1 MKNGFK
7 VIDGDGH
14 MQEPMDMWEN
24 YTEPAFKERIPK
36 VSGHTGRTEF
46 SYAPCEIFPDGKET
60 VFVEETYADVEERY
74 GEAYRSWWS
83 LPSRLQHMDEEGV
96 DVQVCFPTN
105 GALATSN
112 SVKDVNLQAA
122 LVRAY
127 NDWAIDFCHGS
138 SGRVLFVAQASPSNP
153 AEAVREVERI
163 ASNPAVAAVTLAGFI
178 DLAEGQKWC
187 DEKFDGMWQLLESQ
201 GLPAAFH
208 GGGSQHSL
216 FAQYQGEMK
225 VVAHAISFPVD
236 LMLSLADLIFGN
248 VLERFPDLR
257 CGFYE
262 ANAGWVPYWLARLD
276 DHGTGRQARFMQG
289 GSVSLKPS
297 EYFLRQCS
305 VSCDADEGTL
315 SLAVEYLEGA
325 NIIFNTDYPHPD
337 APFPGA
343 VDKLLEQPI
352 PEDAKRKILW
362 DNSIDLYRDRIT
374 VGR

>member
-1 MKNGFK
+1 MRNGFK

-14 MQEPMDMWEN
+14 MQEPMDMWEK
-24 YTEPAFKERIPK
+24 YTEPAFRERIPK
-36 VSGHTGRTEF
+36 ISGHISRALYN
-46 SYAPCEIFPDGKET
+46 YAPCEIFPEGYET
-60 VFVEETYADVEERY
+60 TFGEEVYVDMEERY
-74 GEAYRSWWS
+74 GEAYRSWWNM
-83 LPSRLQHMDEEGV
+83 PSRLQHMDDEGV

-112 SVKDVNLQAA
+112 SIKDTALQAA

-127 NDWAIDFCHGS
+127 NDWAIDFCGES
-138 SGRVLFVAQASPSNP
+138 SGRVLFVAQASPSDTD
-153 AEAVREVERI
+153 EAMREVERV

-178 DLAEGQKWC
+178 NLAGGQKWC
-187 DEKFDGMWQLLESQ
+187 DEKFDGLWQLLESQ

-208 GGGSQHSL
+208 GGGSQDSL
-216 FAQYQGEMK
+216 FGQYQGEMK
-225 VVAHAISFPVD
+225 AVAHAISFPVD

-248 VLERFPDLR
+248 VLKRYPDLR

-276 DHGTGRQARFMQG
+276 DHGIGRQARFMHG

-315 SLAVEYLEGA
+315 PLVVEYLEGE

-337 APFPGA
+337 APFPGS
-343 VDKLLEQPI
+343 VDRLLEQPI

-362 DNSIDLYRDRIT
+362 DNSVDLYRDRIT
-374 VGR
+374 AGR

>member
-7 VIDGDGH
+7 IIDGDGH
-14 MQEPMDMWEN
+14 MQEPMDIWEN
-24 YTEPAFKERIPK
+24 FTEPAFKDRIPK
-36 VSGHTGRTEF
+36 VIGHVGKTEF
-46 SYAPCEIFPDGKET
+46 QYGPCEIFPEGQSTAFTQE
-60 VFVEETYADVEERY
+60 VYEDVEERY

-83 LPSRLQHMDEEGV
+83 LPSRLDHMDDEGV

-105 GALATSN
+105 GALATGN
-112 SVKDVNLQAA
+112 SVKDIDLQSA

-127 NDWAIDFCHGS
+127 NNWAIDFCRDS
-138 SGRVLFVAQASPSNP
+138 SGRVLFVALASPGGGE
-153 AEAVREVERI
+153 EALREVKRV

-178 DLAEGQKWC
+178 DLSEGQKWC
-187 DEKFDGMWQLLESQ
+187 DEKFEGLWQLLESE

-208 GGGSQHSL
+208 GGGSQRSL
-216 FAQYQGEMK
+216 FGQYQGEMAT
-225 VVAHAISFPVD
+225 VAHAISFPVD
-236 LMLSLADLIFGN
+236 LMLSLADLIFGD
-248 VLERFPDLR
+248 VLERYPNLR

-276 DHGTGRQARFMQG
+276 DHGTGRQARFMHG
-289 GSVSLKPS
+289 ASVSMKPS
-297 EYFLRQCS
+297 DYFYRQCS

-315 SLAVEYLEGA
+315 PLVVDYLEGS

-343 VDKLLEQPI
+343 VDELLERPI

-362 DNSIDLYRDRIT
+362 DNSVDLYRDRIQ
-374 VGR
+374 VSV

>member
-14 MQEPMDMWEN
+14 MQEPMDIWEN
-24 YTEPAFKERIPK
+24 YTEAAFIERIPK
-36 VSGHTGRTEF
+36 VSGHTGRSSF
-46 SYAPCEIFPDGKET
+46 NYAPCEIFPEGRET
-60 VFVEETYADVEERY
+60 MFVEETYADVEERY

-112 SVKDVNLQAA
+112 SVKDVHLQAA

-138 SGRVLFVAQASPSNP
+138 SGRVLFVAQASPSD
-153 AEAVREVERI
+153 ADEAMREVERI

-178 DLAEGQKWC
+178 DLAKGQKWC
-187 DEKFDGMWQLLESQ
+187 DEKFDGVWQLLESQ

-216 FAQYQGEMK
+216 FSQYQGEMK

-315 SLAVEYLEGA
+315 PLAVDYLEGG

-343 VDKLLEQPI
+343 VDKFLEQPI
-352 PEDAKRKILW
+352 PEEAKRKILW
-362 DNSIDLYRDRIT
+362 DNSMDLYRDRIT
-374 VGR
+374 FGR

>member
-14 MQEPMDMWEN
+14 MQEPMDIWEN
-24 YTEPAFKERIPK
+24 YTEPAFKDRIPK
-36 VSGHTGRTEF
+36 VSGHKGRTDF
-46 SYAPCEIFPDGKET
+46 SYAPCEIFPEGRET
-60 VFVEETYADVEERY
+60 LFVEEAFADMEKRY

-96 DVQVCFPTN
+96 DVQVCFPSN

-112 SVKDVNLQAA
+112 SVKDFHLQAA

-127 NDWAIDFCHGS
+127 NDWAIDYCRGS
-138 SGRVLFVAQASPSNP
+138 SGRVLFVAQASPSD
-153 AEAVREVERI
+153 ADEAMREVERI

-178 DLAEGQKWC
+178 DLAKGQKWC
-187 DEKFDGMWQLLESQ
+187 DEKFDGVWQLLESQ

-276 DHGTGRQARFMQG
+276 DHGTGRQARFMNG

-305 VSCDADEGTL
+305 VSCDPDEGTL
-315 SLAVEYLEGA
+315 PHVVDYLEGG
-325 NIIFNTDYPHPD
+325 NIIFNTDYPHLD

-343 VDKLLEQPI
+343 VDKFLEQPI

-362 DNSIDLYRDRIT
+362 DNSMDLYRDRIT

>member
-14 MQEPMDMWEN
+14 MQEPMDIWEN
-24 YTEPAFKERIPK
+24 YTEPAFKERVPK
-36 VSGHTGRTEF
+36 VSGHTGKSAF

-60 VFVEETYADVEERY
+60 NFGEETYADVEERY

-138 SGRVLFVAQASPSNP
+138 AGRVLFVAQASPSNP
-153 AEAVREVERI
+153 VEAVREVERI

-187 DEKFDGMWQLLESQ
+187 DEKFDGIWQLLESQ

-208 GGGSQHSL
+208 GGGSQFSL
-216 FAQYQGEMK
+216 FSQYQGEMK

-276 DHGTGRQARFMQG
+276 DHGTGRQARFMNG

-305 VSCDADEGTL
+305 VSCDPDEGTL
-315 SLAVEYLEGA
+315 PHVVDYLEGG
-325 NIIFNTDYPHPD
+325 NIIFNTDYPHLD

-343 VDKLLEQPI
+343 VDKFLEQPI

-362 DNSIDLYRDRIT
+362 DNSMDLYRDRIT

>member
-7 VIDGDGH
+7 IIDGDGH
-14 MQEPMDMWEN
+14 MLEPMDMWDN
-24 YTEPAFKERIPK
+24 YTEPAFKDRAPK
-36 VSGHTGRTEF
+36 VNGHVSR
-46 SYAPCEIFPDGKET
+46 SLHNYAPCEIFPEGYEST
-60 VFVEETYADVEERY
+60 FGEECYVDMEERY

-83 LPSRLQHMDEEGV
+83 MPSRLDHMDDEGV
-96 DVQVCFPTN
+96 DIQVCFPTN

-112 SVKDVNLQAA
+112 SIKDINLQAA

-127 NDWAIDFCHGS
+127 NNWATDFCSDS
-138 SGRVLFVAQASPSNP
+138 SGRVSFVALASPGDGG
-153 AEAVREVERI
+153 EALREVNRI

-178 DLAEGQKWC
+178 DLGEGQKWC
-187 DEKFDGMWQLLESQ
+187 DDKFEGLWQLLESE

-208 GGGSQHSL
+208 GGGSQDSL
-216 FAQYQGEMK
+216 FGQYQGEMK
-225 VVAHAISFPVD
+225 TVAHAISFPVD
-236 LMLSLADLIFGN
+236 LMLSLADLIFGD
-248 VLERFPDLR
+248 VLERYPNLR

-276 DHGTGRQARFMQG
+276 DHGTGRQARFMHG
-289 GSVSLKPS
+289 ASVSMKPS
-297 EYFLRQCS
+297 DYFYRQCS

-315 SLAVEYLEGA
+315 PLVVDYLEGS

-343 VDKLLEQPI
+343 VNELLGRPI

-362 DNSIDLYRDRIT
+362 DNSMDLYRDRIT
-374 VGR
+374 LEV